1 MGDNL
6 SIIYKSQWDN
16 DASGSNDDC
25 GPACLAQILNFYGE
39 NVTTDE
45 IFWKTG
51 AASNALIT
59 FAQLYRA
66 ISSYGYNDE
75 LFINS
80 NRDKIKELINKGIPA
95 VALVHYGN
103 LSTRQDTY
111 QGPHFIVIRG
121 FSDKGVYT
129 NDPDFWG
136 VRRNEGNNHLYTWQE
151 FELAWKNCSLDGN
164 PVNSLLAIYKKESM
178 GNKISDFLISV
189 GYTYPDAHLDVVK
202 VLYESDQKLKS
213 GKYILKEDCEKE
225 KETLKQQ
232 LQNSFSLEKQDLEKK
247 NEDNIKIILENASKD
262 KEILQKS
269 LESACSVEKK
279 ALEIKNNELQVSF
292 NKEKETWE
300 TEKQKAIDEAVEK
313 ALATESTSTGSDTDN
328 QSTSLIYKIVEFIK
342 NLLK

>member
-66 ISSYGYNDE
+66 ISSYGYNYE
-75 LFINS
+75 LFTNS

-111 QGPHFIVIRG
+111 TGPHFIVIRG

-164 PVNSLLAIYKKESM
+164 PVNSLLVIYKKESSSDSETDDM
-178 GNKISDFLISV
+178 GNRISNFLISV

-213 GKYILKEDCEKE
+213 GNYITKDEC
-225 KETLKQQ
+225 
-232 LQNSFSLEKQDLEKK
+232 N
-247 NEDNIKIILENASKD
+247 KD
-262 KEILQKS
+262 KEILKKS

-279 ALEIKNNELQVSF
+279 ALEIKNGELQVSF